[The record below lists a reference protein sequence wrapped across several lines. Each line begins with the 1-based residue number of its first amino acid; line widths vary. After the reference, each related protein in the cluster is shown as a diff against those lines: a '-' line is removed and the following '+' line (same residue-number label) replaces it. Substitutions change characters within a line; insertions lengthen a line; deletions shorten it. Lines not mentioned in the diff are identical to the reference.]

1 MLSKPQT
8 AIAAEFNRSREPI
21 GHRRPLI
28 RAPRNCHFD
37 VAPTGHM
44 GLRRATRGRAIVTE
58 RAGREKCWR
67 NADKLVD
74 EHKGRNPSGVSDVW
88 QVCQSDCSSLTSTG

>member
-1 MLSKPQT
+1 
-8 AIAAEFNRSREPI
+8 
-21 GHRRPLI
+21 
-28 RAPRNCHFD
+28 
-37 VAPTGHM
+37 V

-74 EHKGRNPSGVSDVW
+74 EHKRAKPLRGLGCVASLPVGLFLTDIYRPRAGSVSPFQEVSRRARF
-88 QVCQSDCSSLTSTG
+88 QVQGLAVHVEETD